1 MLSFRQPAPQF
12 NSRRG
17 ILKRKPRSGGD
28 LAFDCISTAI
38 LVLALLV
45 TFYPFMW
52 MVLNSF
58 RETAEIFQRSFGMP
72 GHFDFTVY
80 PEAWKQANFS
90 VTFKNS
96 VIVAAAIVVI
106 SILFGSLAAFA
117 IARLRFPGRTVI
129 HQLLS
134 SSMIISGQLILI
146 PLFFIIRNF
155 KLYDNL
161 LSVILSSSAIMMPFC
176 IVFLH
181 SFFRD
186 IPREIEEST
195 FMDGCPKRIFY
206 ARFVLPLSKPALAS
220 LCIFQSLGAWNEYLY
235 SLTFLKSE
243 SVRTIPLQMVTFFT
257 LYQTAWQ
264 KLFAAL
270 TIAVVPLLILYGL
283 SQKFFIRGLT
293 AGAVKQ

>member
-1 MLSFRQPAPQF
+1 
-12 NSRRG
+12 
-17 ILKRKPRSGGD
+17 LKRKPRSGGD

-38 LVLALLV
+38 LALALLV

-52 MVLNSF
+52 MILNSF
-58 RETAEIFQRSFGMP
+58 RPTVDIFQHSFAMP
-72 GHFDFTVY
+72 THFDFTVFAD
-80 PEAWKQANFS
+80 AWIQANYTI
-90 VTFKNS
+90 TFKNS
-96 VIVAAAIVVI
+96 IIVAVSIVI
-106 SILFGSLAAFA
+106 INILFGSLAAFA
-117 IARLRFPGRTVI
+117 IARLRFPGRIVL
-129 HQLLS
+129 HRLLS

-161 LSVILSSSAIMMPFC
+161 LSVILASSAIMMPFA

-186 IPREIEEST
+186 IPAEIEEST
-195 FMDGCPKRIFY
+195 YMDGCPKRIFY

-243 SVRTIPLQMVTFFT
+243 SSRTIPLQMVNFFT
-257 LYQTAWQ
+257 LYQTEWQ

-283 SQKFFIRGLT
+283 SQKYFIRGLT